1 MLDKRVQISS
11 DRERSNGMANID
23 IVDRITWK
31 IKEQK
36 FSNKRI
42 KRRKVKI
49 QSLKLRER
57 AIPQGITFI

>member
-36 FSNKRI
+36 FSNKRKMNEGVQRYKKWRI
-42 KRRKVKI
+42 
-49 QSLKLRER
+49 L
-57 AIPQGITFI
+57 T